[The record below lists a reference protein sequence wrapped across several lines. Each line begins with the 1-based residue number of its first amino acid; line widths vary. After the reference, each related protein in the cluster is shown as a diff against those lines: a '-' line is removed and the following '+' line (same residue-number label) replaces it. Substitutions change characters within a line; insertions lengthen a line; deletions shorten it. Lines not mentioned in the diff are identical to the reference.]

1 MSYQP
6 DDFNHGIAVLR
17 EAVAYGEHNL
27 RGDVLRVMSA
37 DTEMEVGTAA
47 IALHDYVHTL
57 SRISELLGDE
67 PMGDELDFDKLI
79 RLHVEQME
87 SWASGE
93 HTRRLRLEGQPTE
106 AAQLLRKPF
115 TMPNGYTVTKPG
127 EFDALVEHYDEQAK
141 DEKKRKE
148 LGVYADGRQQR
159 IQQFF
164 RLQADVDVSVD
175 RIKDSLKRLK
185 EKEKAKTS

>member
-87 SWASGE
+87 SWASG
-93 HTRRLRLEGQPTE
+93 
-106 AAQLLRKPF
+106 
-115 TMPNGYTVTKPG
+115 
-127 EFDALVEHYDEQAK
+127 
-141 DEKKRKE
+141 
-148 LGVYADGRQQR
+148 
-159 IQQFF
+159 
-164 RLQADVDVSVD
+164 
-175 RIKDSLKRLK
+175 
-185 EKEKAKTS
+185 